1 MKKIITYHKQYKGSV
16 CESRGAS
23 GGIATLWDQNTW
35 SLIAETIHQHWIN
48 TALENTSNNQRIV
61 IYNVYA
67 PNHYRD
73 KEQCWGTL
81 KEIIDEEENNNIILG
96 GDLNLILHSNE
107 KQGGCFSSD
116 PYRN

>member
-1 MKKIITYHKQYKGSV
+1 MNKIIAQHKQYKGCV

-23 GGIATLWDQNTW
+23 GGIASLWNQNTW
-35 SLIAETIHQHWIN
+35 SITTETTNQHWIK
-48 TALENTSNNQRIV
+48 TVLESTSNNQQIV

-67 PNHYRD
+67 PNDYRD
-73 KEQCWGTL
+73 KEQCWDCL
-81 KEIIDEEENNNIILG
+81 NENIAEEDNNNIILG

-107 KQGGCFSSD
+107 KRRGCFSLD